1 MQKRGFAA
9 ASVLLGSVLWA
20 AGSAFAAPA
29 SSSFTGDTNLNLGS
43 LFTSGF
49 AQDHGAGL
57 HVELGQVRNWDATHD
72 LFPAA
77 SSLNS
82 MFLSG
87 SEMRTSAGVA
97 LAPGLN
103 LNVSHVSLG
112 LGSLGNIQAPSFP
125 QDLATR
131 LDPSLRSTG
140 TTVANLNLNLT
151 SWSDLAITASHS
163 SGNAGL
169 LGTAPDTLRLASAT
183 DSSALG
189 ISARVGFAEG
199 WVTTLAYAEGVA
211 QLDLSQIG
219 SANAVRSDSYGIG
232 FAKTGLFGNDAFGI
246 ALSRPLQPL
255 YPTSAGANSSSNFG
269 LNSSQARESDVELG
283 YVTSFLDGTLA
294 LQANAAYQVNAAGN
308 RGQNALTGVARA
320 KLNF

>member
-9 ASVLLGSVLWA
+9 LSVVAGSVLMTVGTA
-20 AGSAFAAPA
+20 IAAPA
-29 SSSFTGDTNLNLGS
+29 SNGVLATANLNLGG
-43 LFTSGF
+43 LFTPQLAPVNS
-49 AQDHGAGL
+49 
-57 HVELGQVRNWDATHD
+57 LGVHADTALVQNWDATRA
-72 LFPAA
+72 LFPAVN
-77 SSLNS
+77 SLNS
-82 MFLSG
+82 MALSAAQL
-87 SEMRTSAGVA
+87 RTSARVA
-97 LAPGLN
+97 LVPGVN
-103 LNVSHVSLG
+103 LDVSHIALA
-112 LGSLGNIQAPSFP
+112 LGSPGSLEVPSFS

-131 LDPSLRSTG
+131 VDPSLRSTG

-163 SGNAGL
+163 SGNAAL
-169 LGTAPDTLRLASAT
+169 LGTVPDTLRLASAADT
-183 DSSALG
+183 SALG

-199 WVTTLAYAEGVA
+199 WVTTLAYAEGVT

-219 SANAVRSDSYGIG
+219 SANAVRSDAYGIG
-232 FAKTGLFGNDAFGI
+232 VAKTGLFGNDAFGI

-255 YPTSAGANSSSNFG
+255 YPGNTATPGASNFG
-269 LNSSQARESDVELG
+269 LATQQARESDVELG

-294 LQANAAYQVNAAGN
+294 LQANAAYQVNAAGA